1 MATLLK
7 PRRNATE
14 EFLKKGV
21 RPGDEFRVGPI
32 RSTVKPAPI
41 KKVAIFAEA
50 FLPKID
56 GVSKTAVLVARHLM
70 NMNRQVIIFAPDNDG
85 YTPKMLDDAPVISV
99 PSWGLPFVPETKV
112 GFPAPMIATHLDEF
126 QPDMIHLFS
135 PAVLSVAGVLFG
147 ANRRVPVIANYQ
159 TDLPGYSAR
168 YGYSLLSNTIRDG
181 LRVMHN
187 RAHLTLVPSHTVIRQ
202 LKDWGFRRL
211 RLWTRGVDGVMFNP
225 NKRSVEMRQRLLAG
239 RPDSSMVVIYVGRL
253 ATEKRVDLLQQVAKL
268 PGVALTIIGDGAQ
281 REELETLFEGKV
293 HFTGYMFGEELASAY
308 ASADLFAFT
317 GTNETFGQVVTEA
330 MASGLPVLVP
340 NAGGV
345 VDLVL
350 DGMNGYICQE
360 DPDDYRN
367 KVVFMRDHP
376 EQQKRMSE
384 LALEYAQTRPWER
397 LMEELEDHYWE
408 AWRLNQRLKTSEEVA
423 LNLLEDHMPVQDR

>member
-14 EFLKKGV
+14 EFVKKGV
-21 RPGDEFRVGPI
+21 RPGEDFRVGAI
-32 RSTVKPAPI
+32 RPEVRLAPI
-41 KKVAIFAEA
+41 KRVAIFAEA

-70 NMNRQVIIFAPDNDG
+70 NTQREVLIFAPDNNG
-85 YTPKMLDDAPVISV
+85 YTPKMLDKAPVITV

-112 GFPAPMIATHLDEF
+112 GFPAPMVTTHLDEF

-147 ANRRVPVIANYQ
+147 TNRRVPVVANYQ

-187 RAHLTLVPSHTVIRQ
+187 RAHLTLVPSHTIIRQ
-202 LKDWGFRRL
+202 LKEWGFRRL
-211 RLWTRGVDGVMFNP
+211 RLWTRGVDSQMFTP
-225 NKRSVEMRQRLLAG
+225 QRRSAEMRQRLLAG
-239 RPDSSMVVIYVGRL
+239 RPDSSLLVIYVGRL
-253 ATEKRVDLLQQVAKL
+253 ATEKRVDLLREVAKL
-268 PGVALTIIGDGAQ
+268 PGVALTIVGDGAQ
-281 REELETLFEGKV
+281 REELEAMFGGQA
-293 HFTGYMFGEELASAY
+293 HFTGYMFGEELATAY

-367 KVVFMRDHP
+367 RVAWMRDHP
-376 EQQKRMSE
+376 ERRQRMSE
-384 LALEYAQTRPWER
+384 LALEYTHTRPWES
-397 LMEELEDHYWE
+397 LMEELEEHYWE
-408 AWRLNQRLKTSEEVA
+408 AWRLNQRLKTSEEAA
-423 LNLLEDHMPVQDR
+423 LRLFDDLPARNS